1 MNIRHIYIF
10 QNKVCIAE
18 ENRIEKKSAKLFAPL
33 KMTKMCSNLLNWV
46 KWSRLRNF
54 PFFSVNERDRERGRE
69 GGGDD
74 KYTWWN
80 LGSILPARDRDITH
94 NLSNYLKLEIG

>member
-18 ENRIEKKSAKLFAPL
+18 ENRIEKKSAKLFALL

-54 PFFSVNERDRERGRE
+54 PFFSVNKRERERE
-69 GGGDD
+69 VGMTSTRGGIPGAF
-74 KYTWWN
+74 Y
-80 LGSILPARDRDITH
+80 RR
-94 NLSNYLKLEIG
+94 EIETSLTICQTT

>member
-1 MNIRHIYIF
+1 MR
-10 QNKVCIAE
+10 
-18 ENRIEKKSAKLFAPL
+18 KKSAKLFALL

-54 PFFSVNERDRERGRE
+54 PFFSVNKREREREIERGR
-69 GGGDD
+69 GGDD
-74 KYTWWN
+74 TYMWWN
-80 LGSILPARDRDITH
+80 PGSILPARDRDITH

>member
-18 ENRIEKKSAKLFAPL
+18 ENRIEKKSAKLFALL

-54 PFFSVNERDRERGRE
+54 PFFSVNKRERGRE
-69 GGGDD
+69 REREREVGMTSTRGGIPGAF
-74 KYTWWN
+74 Y
-80 LGSILPARDRDITH
+80 RR
-94 NLSNYLKLEIG
+94 EIETSLTICQTT